1 MAIREGDEVVD
12 PREPSGGR
20 RGTVIGVHTNPAC
33 LMRSLEIKWHNDY
46 TIEELEEIEFGP
58 LED

>member
-12 PREPSGGR
+12 PREASGIR
-20 RGTVIGVHTNPAC
+20 RGTVMQVRVNPAC
-33 LMRSLEIKWHNDY
+33 LMRSLEILWHNDH
-46 TIEELEEIEFGP
+46 TIEELPEIEFGP